1 MPSTAP
7 AGEENSAQSAGD
19 AIEACPSRSSTLAP
33 ADESPHFEGYA
44 VEERTTISS
53 SIAGEKP
60 GTPCA
65 GHATDGRSTSQP
77 GYPRLTPGSWREP
90 HPGFHTNCDAVSGRP
105 RNSNTT
111 PSVRSLPAPSVVGTR
126 PPTPSATVMA
136 ARPQQKSK
144 QCAQLWEA
152 IRFATLR
159 VTFQRAGVELPPA
172 LTTTLAVSN
181 EEGFSLNK
189 PLQAATSV
197 YIRRVRPS
205 LPAFVELMR
214 GQTTDDCRSNKALL
228 PEVLIRQCE
237 GYTHLNALVRIASE
251 GVHVQMRKPLP
262 AQRRFPQNHPSISKR
277 INVLRKNIR
286 KEQDLFRCLVLDADI
301 AEVWPEIFLS
311 PFGVVGKGDGGGL
324 AGDFPEPIRRGG
336 QDRPRDLAL
345 QARKTSDVATAYR
358 NECTHSECVRYFC
371 GHIPEDI
378 AIIIDMSAAFEWTSS
393 AGTYSVLSGVIAFI
407 HGSTCDVDHPSGY
420 FNYNWVDDHVNVAS
434 NVGTCCADVERSL
447 RFAMTVVMGPVA
459 VNKDKFT
466 QWSTHQKVLGLM
478 FDTSVSTVAMPAP
491 KIAKAQGL
499 VAHAFHAAWISREQL
514 RSLCRDVCPPGP
526 GVSAASP
533 RRRKTLHRRARVTI
547 TAHMRDD
554 LVWWWDI
561 LGNPSLNGVPLEYFA
576 FPPPNPTS
584 PSPQTCPTRVCALLS
599 QDSGRRSRINSARP
613 SALSSPHST
622 EGRQ

>member
-189 PLQAATSV
+189 PLQAATS
-197 YIRRVRPS
+197 
-205 LPAFVELMR
+205 
-214 GQTTDDCRSNKALL
+214 NKALL

-311 PFGVVGKGDGGGL
+311 PFGV
-324 AGDFPEPIRRGG
+324 
-336 QDRPRDLAL
+336 
-345 QARKTSDVATAYR
+345 
-358 NECTHSECVRYFC
+358 
-371 GHIPEDI
+371 
-378 AIIIDMSAAFEWTSS
+378 
-393 AGTYSVLSGVIAFI
+393 
-407 HGSTCDVDHPSGY
+407 
-420 FNYNWVDDHVNVAS
+420 
-434 NVGTCCADVERSL
+434 
-447 RFAMTVVMGPVA
+447 
-459 VNKDKFT
+459 
-466 QWSTHQKVLGLM
+466 
-478 FDTSVSTVAMPAP
+478 
-491 KIAKAQGL
+491 
-499 VAHAFHAAWISREQL
+499 
-514 RSLCRDVCPPGP
+514 
-526 GVSAASP
+526 
-533 RRRKTLHRRARVTI
+533 
-547 TAHMRDD
+547 
-554 LVWWWDI
+554 
-561 LGNPSLNGVPLEYFA
+561 
-576 FPPPNPTS
+576 
-584 PSPQTCPTRVCALLS
+584 
-599 QDSGRRSRINSARP
+599 DSGRRSRINSARP

-622 EGRQ
+622 GGRQ

>member
-19 AIEACPSRSSTLAP
+19 AIEACPSRSSTLAS

-77 GYPRLTPGSWREP
+77 GYPRLTPGSWREL

-228 PEVLIRQCE
+228 PEVLSRQCE

-311 PFGVVGKGDGGGL
+311 PFGVVGKGDGDPSVTGRIAQEIL
-324 AGDFPEPIRRGG
+324 RCKREKPGDDVHMMTG
-336 QDRPRDLAL
+336 
-345 QARKTSDVATAYR
+345 DVATAYR

-378 AIIIDMSAAFEWTSS
+378 AIIIDMSAAFGWTSS
-393 AGTYSVLSGVIAFI
+393 AGTYSVLSEVIAFI

-491 KIAKAQGL
+491 KITKAKGL
-499 VAHAFHAAWISREQL
+499 VAHAFHAAWISRDQL

-526 GVSAASP
+526 GVSAASQ

-561 LGNPSLNGVPLEYFA
+561 LGNPSLNGVPLD
-576 FPPPNPTS
+576 PPQRP
-584 PSPQTCPTRVCALLS
+584 
-599 QDSGRRSRINSARP
+599 ARAP
-613 SALSSPHST
+613 
-622 EGRQ
+622 R